1 MKKESGITL
10 VILSITVIVLFVLA
24 GVCLTIIL
32 GDNGII
38 AKTQRK
44 KEQTEEKA
52 LIEMVESAKT
62 TAKIGSD
69 SSTGNNIT
77 VLEKE
82 LINNLGNEIIIEK
95 IGKDDDLPWIVKK
108 DGYEIYIDE
117 NTIKTDGIVLNKL
130 SLELVSGETE
140 TLIARILN
148 EENKNIE
155 WESSNPNVV
164 TVIDGKIN
172 AVGEGNAQIT
182 AMIEGTKYEVTCLV
196 NVK

>member
-148 EENKNIE
+148 EENRNIE
-155 WESSNPNVV
+155 WESSNTNVV

-182 AMIEGTKYEVTCLV
+182 AMIEGTKYEVNCLV

>member
-24 GVCLTIIL
+24 GVSLTIIL

-44 KEQTEEKA
+44 NEQTEKEA
-52 LIEMVESAKT
+52 LIEMVENAKIA
-62 TAKIGSD
+62 AKIGSD
-69 SSTGNNIT
+69 ISTENNIT

-82 LINNLGNEIIIEK
+82 LINNLGNEITIEK
-95 IGKDDDLPWIVKK
+95 MGKKDDLPWIVRK
-108 DGYEIYIDE
+108 DKYEIYIDE
-117 NTIKTDGIVLNKL
+117 NTIKSDGIVLNK
-130 SLELVSGETE
+130 STLELMSGETE
-140 TLIARILN
+140 TLTARILN
-148 EENKNIE
+148 EKNKYIK
-155 WESSNPNVV
+155 WESSDANIATVTDGVV
-164 TVIDGKIN
+164 N

-182 AMIEGTKYEVTCLV
+182 AMIEGTKYEETCFV